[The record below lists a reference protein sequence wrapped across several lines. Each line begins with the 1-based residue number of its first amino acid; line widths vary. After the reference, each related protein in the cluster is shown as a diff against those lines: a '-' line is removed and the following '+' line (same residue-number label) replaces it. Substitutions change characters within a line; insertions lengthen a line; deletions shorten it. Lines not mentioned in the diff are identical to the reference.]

1 MEEIKPSCILRDE
14 KAFIF
19 LGNRL
24 CPGPALTEPADKTKG
39 GRIF

>member
-19 LGNRL
+19 WETACVPVR
-24 CPGPALTEPADKTKG
+24 C
-39 GRIF
+39 